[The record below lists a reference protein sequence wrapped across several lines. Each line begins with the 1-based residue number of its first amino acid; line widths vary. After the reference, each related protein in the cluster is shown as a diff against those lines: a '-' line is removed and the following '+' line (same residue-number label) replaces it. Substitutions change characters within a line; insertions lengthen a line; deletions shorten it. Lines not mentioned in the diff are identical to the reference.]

1 MEAGQ
6 GCLEEAARTFSLPAM
21 TVNSRTEA
29 EAKKQPLP
37 ASARPGILH
46 LETGMSAQLCPLS
59 LRVSLQRAMP
69 FLNNLTDVAHQLN

>member
-6 GCLEEAARTFSLPAM
+6 GCLEKAARTFSLPAT

-37 ASARPGILH
+37 ASARPGLIH
-46 LETGMSAQLCPLS
+46 LGTGISAQLCLLS
-59 LRVSLQRAMP
+59 LRVSLQSAMS
-69 FLNNLTDVAHQLN
+69 FLNDLTDVTHQLN